1 MKTKI
6 SQKIN
11 VEQILRGDRA
21 ITIDA
26 GIDLR
31 NEILLQLQ
39 NPENAVILDFK
50 NVKLFTTAFFNAS
63 IGYLIEEL
71 GIKEV
76 RDRIEYINISE
87 LGEQV
92 YTACLEN
99 AEFIVNNPNNIL
111 DQIDAILQSSA
122 DSL

>member
-11 VEQILRGDRA
+11 VEQILREDRA

-63 IGYLIEEL
+63 IGYLVEEL
-71 GIKEV
+71 GIKDV